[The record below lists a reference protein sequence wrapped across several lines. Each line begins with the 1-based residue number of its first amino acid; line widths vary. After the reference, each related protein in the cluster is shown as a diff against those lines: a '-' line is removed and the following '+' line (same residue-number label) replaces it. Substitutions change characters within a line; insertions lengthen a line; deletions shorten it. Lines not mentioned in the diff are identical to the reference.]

1 MPSIAPHIALAVA
14 LVLAA
19 VGTAAAQPA
28 RPNILWIVSED
39 NGPHLGAY
47 GDRDAKTPQLDA
59 LAARGVR
66 YTRVWSTSP
75 VCAPART
82 ALITGMYPAALGG
95 EHMRSLV
102 RLPAGMRLFPALLR
116 SAGYYTSNNEKQ
128 DYNVMEAG
136 DAPGDGRT
144 PPAWRGGP
152 AAATQMTR
160 DVATRGVWDDSSPTA
175 HWRNRR
181 PGQPFF
187 AVFNINAT
195 HESRVQA
202 RPAPATHD
210 PASVHVPASTPDLPE
225 TRADWAAYHD
235 NMTVMDAA
243 AGALLSDL
251 AADRLADDTI
261 VFYYGDNGPGLPNAK
276 RFVNDLG
283 LHVPLVVH
291 VPARLAHLAPPDYR
305 AGGSSARPVAFV
317 DMAPTVLSLAGLAPP
332 RHMQGRAFMGRHIAP
347 APRYQFGGRG
357 RVDERYDLLRS
368 VRDERYVYIR
378 NYMPHRPA
386 GQYTW
391 YAALTPSW
399 KAWRAAFAA
408 GTLAAT
414 HARYFE
420 PKAFEELYDLAAD
433 PDQARNL
440 AASPALAGVRDRLR
454 AALADHARSMRD
466 TGLLPEYLLHRGRT
480 PWELA
485 ADRSAYAFAS
495 IFRAASDASDPA
507 VPAERVSARLRD
519 ADAVVRYWA
528 ALGLRIRGASAVR
541 AHEETLVGM
550 LDDPE
555 PGPRCAAA
563 EALATAGSGPA
574 RDKALA
580 ALLEL
585 SDVSRHPEYVAL
597 LALNALVQVPSLPE
611 TVRAS
616 AATLPR
622 APVHTDQRQNNITHL
637 VDQIASGIH

>member
-1 MPSIAPHIALAVA
+1 MVSTASHIGLALAV
-14 LVLAA
+14 LLAA
-19 VGTAAAQPA
+19 ASPAAAQPA

-47 GDRDAKTPQLDA
+47 GDSDARTPHLDA
-59 LAARGVR
+59 LASRGVR

-102 RLPAGMRLFPALLR
+102 RLPEGVRLFPALLR
-116 SAGYYTSNNEKQ
+116 QAGYYTSNNEKQ

-152 AAATQMTR
+152 AAAVQMTR
-160 DVATRGVWDDSSPTA
+160 DVATRGVWDDSSAGA

-181 PGQPFF
+181 AGQPFF
-187 AVFNINAT
+187 VVFNILST

-202 RPAPATHD
+202 KPAPATHD
-210 PASVHVPASTPDLPE
+210 RATIHLPASTPDLPE
-225 TRADWAAYHD
+225 SRADWAAYHD

-251 AADRLADDTI
+251 AADGLTDDTI

-283 LHVPLVVH
+283 MHVPLVVH
-291 VPARLAHLAPPDYR
+291 VPARFRHLAAPDYR
-305 AGGSSARPVAFV
+305 VGGSTARPIAFV
-317 DMAPTVLSLAGLAPP
+317 DMAPTVLSLAGLTPP
-332 RHMQGRAFMGRHIAP
+332 RHMQGRAFMGPHIAP
-347 APRYQFGGRG
+347 APRYLFGGRG
-357 RVDERYDLLRS
+357 RIDERYDLLRS

-378 NYMPHRPA
+378 NYMPHKPA

-391 YAALTPSW
+391 YAALMPSW
-399 KAWRAAFAA
+399 QAWRTAFTA
-408 GTLAAT
+408 GTLSAA
-414 HARYFE
+414 HARYFQ
-420 PKAFEELYDLAAD
+420 PKPAEELYDLQSD

-440 AASPALAGVRDRLR
+440 AAAPALARVRDRLR
-454 AALADHARSMRD
+454 AALVEHMRSIRD
-466 TGLLPEYLLHRGRT
+466 TGFLPEYLLHRGRS

-485 ADRSAYAFAS
+485 AARTAYDVAAILRVAS
-495 IFRAASDASDPA
+495 EASDPA
-507 VPAERVSARLRD
+507 VTADRLSGRLES

-528 ALGLRIRGASAVR
+528 ALGLLVRGAPAVH
-541 AHEETLVGM
+541 AHEAVLLRL

-555 PGPRCAAA
+555 PGPRCAAG
-563 EALATAGSGPA
+563 EALATAGSGPVQA
-574 RDKALA
+574 RALA
-580 ALLEL
+580 TLLEL

-611 TVRAS
+611 TVRVRV
-616 AATLPR
+616 AALPR

-637 VDQIASGIH
+637 VDQIATGIH